1 MKRRRKQINKKKER
15 IVLSEVLPF
24 EVPITFSNRHF
35 YNFLTK
41 NEVAV
46 SGNTI
51 SWGNPDPSFEIIIK
65 LLFGFD
71 KNMHVDNQR
80 IEINQGEFK
89 TIPFNY
95 KISHKDK
102 DFREL
107 TIIHPKNQLAVIE
120 FYDKYKELILYYCNI
135 SPFSIRKPHKV
146 AKFTYYKDR
155 THIEKLAYDHEHK
168 IVEEFD
174 KEYENLKTFFAYK
187 DFSNV
192 YKFYESY
199 RYHRCEKKYNK
210 MIKFDISRCFDSIY
224 SHSITWA
231 LMNKEI
237 VKDKISLSKKTFGGQ
252 FDSLMQNLNYAETNG
267 IIIGPEFSRIFAELI
282 MQKIDLNVFHKLK
295 KKDLFFKKDYEIF
308 RYIDDFFVFYNE
320 DNHKDKI
327 LNEYRHQLK
336 EYKLFLNDSKTKT
349 FEKPIITEI
358 TIAKL
363 NISDLLNDNLDFK
376 VYEKTKEK
384 ESNENDEIEK
394 KYSFYISANKLI
406 TRFKTIIKEA
416 KIPYKDVLNYTLAC
430 IDRKTVRLIKIYSD
444 IEDKED
450 KGEQEGKVTK
460 AILELLDFTF
470 FIYCASPRVNT
481 TIKLCLI
488 LSKLIKFAKLKGN
501 FNNDNKHLILK
512 KIYDDISLVLWK
524 NKNSEYTQVET
535 LYLLIALKELGR
547 EYRLDETVL
556 CEYFQVNLDNG
567 TCEYNL
573 NYFSISVLV
582 FYIENK
588 VRYNKFKDVLKEHI
602 KNKFEMV
609 SEEKRLKTTELTILL
624 FDLLSSPFID
634 GGFKSE
640 LLDFY
645 KITDKIEQN
654 QVVDEEEHW
663 FAKWDNFD
671 FVKELEAKRSQEVY

>member
-1 MKRRRKQINKKKER
+1 
-15 IVLSEVLPF
+15 
-24 EVPITFSNRHF
+24 
-35 YNFLTK
+35 
-41 NEVAV
+41 
-46 SGNTI
+46 
-51 SWGNPDPSFEIIIK
+51 
-65 LLFGFD
+65 
-71 KNMHVDNQR
+71 
-80 IEINQGEFK
+80 
-89 TIPFNY
+89 
-95 KISHKDK
+95 
-102 DFREL
+102 
-107 TIIHPKNQLAVIE
+107 
-120 FYDKYKELILYYCNI
+120 
-135 SPFSIRKPHKV
+135 
-146 AKFTYYKDR
+146 
-155 THIEKLAYDHEHK
+155 
-168 IVEEFD
+168 
-174 KEYENLKTFFAYK
+174 
-187 DFSNV
+187 
-192 YKFYESY
+192 
-199 RYHRCEKKYNK
+199 

-237 VKDKISLSKKTFGGQ
+237 VKDKTPLSKKTFGGQ

-295 KKDLFFKKDYEIF
+295 KKKLFFKHDYEIF
-308 RYIDDFFVFYNE
+308 RYVDDFFVFYNE
-320 DNHKDKI
+320 DKTKDEV
-327 LNEYRHQLK
+327 LTEYRHQLK
-336 EYKLFLNDSKTKT
+336 EYKLFVNDSKTKIL
-349 FEKPIITEI
+349 EKPIITEI

-363 NISDLLNDNLDFK
+363 NISDLMNDNLDFK
-376 VYEKTKEK
+376 VSEKAKEK

-416 KIPYKDVLNYTLAC
+416 NISYKDVLNYTLAC
-430 IDRKTVRLIKIYSD
+430 IDRKTLRLIKIYSD
-444 IEDKED
+444 IEDK
-450 KGEQEGKVTK
+450 GEQEKKVTK

-501 FNNDNKHLILK
+501 FNHDNKHLIFK

-567 TCEYNL
+567 TIEYNL

-609 SEEKRLKTTELTILL
+609 PEENRLKTTELTILL
-624 FDLLSSPFID
+624 FDLLSSPFLD
-634 GGFKSE
+634 GDFKSE
-640 LLDFY
+640 LLNFY

-654 QVVDEEEHW
+654 QVVEKEGYW
-663 FAKWDNFD
+663 FAQWDKFD

>member
-1 MKRRRKQINKKKER
+1 MKRKRKQINQKKER
-15 IVLSEVLPF
+15 VVLSDVLPF
-24 EVPITFSNRHF
+24 ELPITFSNRHF

-46 SGNTI
+46 SDKTI
-51 SWGNPDPSFEIIIK
+51 SWGNPDPSFEVIIK

-71 KNMHVDNQR
+71 KDKHIDNQQIK
-80 IEINQGEFK
+80 IEQGEFK

-107 TIIHPKNQLAVIE
+107 TMIHPKNQLAVIE
-120 FYDKYKELILYYCNI
+120 FYDKYRELILYYCNI
-135 SPFSIRKPHKV
+135 SPFSIRKPHKM
-146 AKFTYYKDR
+146 AKLTYYKDR

-168 IVEEFD
+168 TAEEFD

-199 RYHRCEKKYNK
+199 KYHRCEKKYNK

-231 LMNKEI
+231 LINKEI
-237 VKDKISLSKKTFGGQ
+237 VKENNNIRLSKKTFGGQ
-252 FDSLMQNLNYAETNG
+252 FDSLMQNLNYGETNG
-267 IIIGPEFSRIFAELI
+267 IIIGPEFSRIYAELI
-282 MQKIDLNVFHKLK
+282 MQKIDFNVFHKLK
-295 KKDLFFKKDYEIF
+295 KKELIYKIDYEIF
-308 RYIDDFFVFYNE
+308 RYVDDFFVFYNE
-320 DNHKDKI
+320 DNTKDKV
-327 LNEYRHQLK
+327 LTEYRHQLK
-336 EYKLFLNDSKTKT
+336 EYKLFVNDSKTIIL
-349 FEKPIITEI
+349 EKPIITEI

-363 NISDLLNDNLDFK
+363 NIADLLNDNLSFK
-376 VYEKTKEK
+376 VSEKSKEK

-416 KIPYKDVLNYTLAC
+416 NIPYKDVLNYTLAC
-430 IDRKTVRLIKIYSD
+430 IDRKTLRLIKIYSD
-444 IEDKED
+444 IEDK
-450 KGEQEGKVTK
+450 GEQQGKVTK

-470 FIYCASPRVNT
+470 FIYCVSPRVNT

-488 LSKLIKFAKLKGN
+488 LSKLIKFAKLKEN
-501 FNNDNKHLILK
+501 FNHDNKHLIFK
-512 KIYDDISLVLWK
+512 KIYDDIFLVLRK

-556 CEYFQVNLDNG
+556 CKYFEVDLDKR
-567 TCEYNL
+567 TCKYNL
-573 NYFSISVLV
+573 NYFSISVLL

-602 KNKFEMV
+602 KKKFEMV
-609 SEEKRLKTTELTILL
+609 PKKIRLKTTELTILL

-634 GGFKSE
+634 RDFKSD

-645 KITDKIEQN
+645 EITDRNEQN
-654 QVVDEEEHW
+654 QVADNERYW
-663 FAKWDNFD
+663 FAKWDDFD
-671 FVKELEAKRSQEVY
+671 FMKELEAKKSQEVY

>member
-1 MKRRRKQINKKKER
+1 MKRKRKQINIKKER
-15 IVLSEVLPF
+15 VVLSDVLPF
-24 EVPITFSNRHF
+24 ELPITFSNRHF

-46 SGNTI
+46 SDKTI
-51 SWGNPDPSFEIIIK
+51 SWGNPDPSFEVIIK

-71 KNMHVDNQR
+71 KDEPVDNR
-80 IEINQGEFK
+80 HIKIKGGEFK

-107 TIIHPKNQLAVIE
+107 TMIHPKNQLAVIE
-120 FYDKYKELILYYCNI
+120 FYDKYRELILYYCNI
-135 SPFSIRKPHKV
+135 SPFSIRKPHKM
-146 AKFTYYKDR
+146 AKLTYHKDR

-168 IVEEFD
+168 TAEEFD

-237 VKDKISLSKKTFGGQ
+237 VKENNNIILSKKTFGGQ
-252 FDSLMQNLNYAETNG
+252 FDSLMQNLNYGETNG
-267 IIIGPEFSRIFAELI
+267 IIIGPEFSRIYAELI
-282 MQKIDLNVFHKLK
+282 MQKIDFNVFHKLK
-295 KKDLFFKKDYEIF
+295 KKELIYKIDYEIF
-308 RYIDDFFVFYNE
+308 RYVDDFFVFYNE
-320 DNHKDKI
+320 DNTKDRV
-327 LNEYRHQLK
+327 LTEYRHQLK
-336 EYKLFLNDSKTKT
+336 EYKLFVNDSKTIIL
-349 FEKPIITEI
+349 EKPIITEI

-363 NISDLLNDNLDFK
+363 NIADLLNANLSFK
-376 VYEKTKEK
+376 FPEKSKEK

-416 KIPYKDVLNYTLAC
+416 NIPYKDVLNYTLAC
-430 IDRKTVRLIKIYSD
+430 IDRKTLRLIKIYSD
-444 IEDKED
+444 IEDK
-450 KGEQEGKVTK
+450 GEQQGKVTK

-470 FIYCASPRVNT
+470 FIYCVSPRVNT

-488 LSKLIKFAKLKGN
+488 LSKLIKFAKLKEN
-501 FNNDNKHLILK
+501 FNHDNKHLIFK
-512 KIYDDISLVLWK
+512 KIYDDIFLVLRK

-556 CEYFQVNLDNG
+556 CKYFEVDLDKR

-573 NYFSISVLV
+573 NYFSISVLL

-602 KNKFEMV
+602 KKKFEMV
-609 SEEKRLKTTELTILL
+609 PKKIRLKTTELTILL

-634 GGFKSE
+634 RDFKSD

-645 KITDKIEQN
+645 GITDENEQN
-654 QVVDEEEHW
+654 QVADNERYW

-671 FVKELEAKRSQEVY
+671 FVKELEAKKSQEVY

>member
-1 MKRRRKQINKKKER
+1 MKRKRKQINIKKER
-15 IVLSEVLPF
+15 VVLSDVLPF
-24 EVPITFSNRHF
+24 ELPITFSNRHF

-46 SGNTI
+46 SDKTI
-51 SWGNPDPSFEIIIK
+51 SWGNPDPSFEVIIK

-71 KNMHVDNQR
+71 KDKHVDNQQIK
-80 IEINQGEFK
+80 IEQGEFK

-107 TIIHPKNQLAVIE
+107 TMIHPKNQLAVIE
-120 FYDKYKELILYYCNI
+120 FYDKYRELILYYCNI
-135 SPFSIRKPHKV
+135 SPFSIRKPHKM
-146 AKFTYYKDR
+146 AKLTYYKDR

-168 IVEEFD
+168 TAEEFD

-199 RYHRCEKKYNK
+199 KYHRCEKKYNK

-231 LMNKEI
+231 LINKEI
-237 VKDKISLSKKTFGGQ
+237 VKENNNIRLSKKTLGGQ
-252 FDSLMQNLNYAETNG
+252 FDSLMQNLNYGETNG
-267 IIIGPEFSRIFAELI
+267 IIIGPEFSRIYAELI
-282 MQKIDLNVFHKLK
+282 MQKIDFNVFHKLK
-295 KKDLFFKKDYEIF
+295 KKELIYKIDYEIF
-308 RYIDDFFVFYNE
+308 RYVDDFFVFYNE
-320 DNHKDKI
+320 DNTKDKV
-327 LNEYRHQLK
+327 LTEYRHQLK
-336 EYKLFLNDSKTKT
+336 EYKLFVNDSKTIIL
-349 FEKPIITEI
+349 EKPIITEI

-363 NISDLLNDNLDFK
+363 NIADLLNDNLSFK
-376 VYEKTKEK
+376 VSEKSKEK

-416 KIPYKDVLNYTLAC
+416 NIPYKDVLNYTLAC
-430 IDRKTVRLIKIYSD
+430 IDRKTLRLIKIYSD
-444 IEDKED
+444 IEY
-450 KGEQEGKVTK
+450 KGEQQGKVTK

-470 FIYCASPRVNT
+470 FIYCVSPRVNT

-488 LSKLIKFAKLKGN
+488 LSKLIKFAKLKEN
-501 FNNDNKHLILK
+501 FNHDNKHLIFK
-512 KIYDDISLVLWK
+512 KIYDDIFLVLRK

-556 CEYFQVNLDNG
+556 CKYFEVDLDKR
-567 TCEYNL
+567 TCKYNL
-573 NYFSISVLV
+573 NYFSISVLL

-602 KNKFEMV
+602 KKKFEMV
-609 SEEKRLKTTELTILL
+609 PKKIRLKTTELTILL

-634 GGFKSE
+634 GDFKSG

-645 KITDKIEQN
+645 EITDKNEQN
-654 QVVDEEEHW
+654 QVVDKERYW

-671 FVKELEAKRSQEVY
+671 FVKELEAKKSQEVY

>member
-1 MKRRRKQINKKKER
+1 MKHRKKQINKKKER
-15 IVLSEVLPF
+15 VVLSEVLPF

-35 YNFLTK
+35 CNFLTK
-41 NEVAV
+41 NKVGV

-51 SWGNPDPSFEIIIK
+51 SWSNPDASFEIIIK

-71 KNMHVDNQR
+71 KDTPVDNRR
-80 IEINQGEFK
+80 IEFKAKEFK

-120 FYDKYKELILYYCNI
+120 FYDKYKELILYYCSI
-135 SPFSIRKPHKV
+135 SPFSIRKPHKM
-146 AKFTYYKDR
+146 AKFSYYKDR

-168 IVEEFD
+168 IAEEFD

-187 DFSNV
+187 DFSNI

-231 LMNKEI
+231 LINKEI
-237 VKDKISLSKKTFGGQ
+237 VKDKIKLSKETFGGQ
-252 FDSLMQNLNYAETNG
+252 FDSLMQNLNYGETNG
-267 IIIGPEFSRIFAELI
+267 IIIGPEFSRIYAELI
-282 MQKIDLNVFHKLK
+282 MQKIDFNVFHKLK
-295 KKDLFFKKDYEIF
+295 KKELFFKIDYEIF
-308 RYIDDFFVFYNE
+308 RYVDDFFVFYNE
-320 DNHKDKI
+320 DNTKDKI
-327 LNEYRHQLK
+327 LTEYRHQLK
-336 EYKLFLNDSKTKT
+336 EYKLFVNDSKTIIL
-349 FEKPIITEI
+349 EKPIITEI

-363 NISDLLNDNLDFK
+363 NIADLFNDNLNFK
-376 VYEKTKEK
+376 VSEKEKEK
-384 ESNENDEIEK
+384 ESSKNDEIEK
-394 KYSFYISANKLI
+394 KYSFYVSANKLI

-416 KIPYKDVLNYTLAC
+416 NISYKDVLNYTLAC
-430 IDRKTVRLIKIYSD
+430 IDRKTLRLIKIYSD
-444 IEDKED
+444 IEDKR
-450 KGEQEGKVTK
+450 EQEGKVTK

-470 FIYCASPRVNT
+470 FIYCVSPKVNT

-488 LSKLIKFAKLKGN
+488 LSKLIKFAKIKGN
-501 FNNDNKHLILK
+501 FNHDNKHFIFK
-512 KIYDDISLVLWK
+512 KIYDDIFLVLRK

-556 CEYFQVNLDNG
+556 CKYFEVDLDKR
-567 TCEYNL
+567 TCTYNL
-573 NYFSISVLV
+573 NYFSISVLL

-602 KNKFEMV
+602 KKKFEMV
-609 SEEKRLKTTELTILL
+609 PKENRLKTTELTILL

-634 GGFKSE
+634 RDFKSD
-640 LLDFY
+640 LLDIY
-645 KITDKIEQN
+645 EITDENEQN
-654 QVVDEEEHW
+654 QVADNERYW

-671 FVKELEAKRSQEVY
+671 FMKELEAKKSQEVY